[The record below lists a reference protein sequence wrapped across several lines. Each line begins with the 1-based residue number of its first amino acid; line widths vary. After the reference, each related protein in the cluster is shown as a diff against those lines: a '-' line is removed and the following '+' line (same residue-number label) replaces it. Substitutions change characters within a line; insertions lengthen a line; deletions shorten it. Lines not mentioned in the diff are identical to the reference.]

1 MNKEV
6 ISTDQTETIGSTKAF
21 KFNLFDPKVHINP
34 YPAYHH
40 LRSESPVHQNFV
52 GGGWLVTRYAD
63 VKAILRSGYVRSQDK
78 PKSIQ
83 ERNKYLQDKG
93 KNLNALAHTAS
104 QLLFYM
110 DPPDHT
116 RLRSLVVKVFSP
128 VVVERMRP
136 RIQEIVDELLDK
148 VRHKGSMDIIA
159 DFAIPLPVTVI
170 SRLLGIPQEDQ
181 DQLNQWSNVFARIL
195 DSLVSLEEFEAMNEV
210 TEAFQEYLRALI
222 AKREKQPQADLI
234 SALITAREQTDKLSQ
249 EELLAT
255 CIMLFTTGEES
266 TVNTIGNGMLAL
278 LNHPDQIEQ
287 LKREPTMIQSAVEEI
302 LRYDSPVQI
311 TTRIATVNFEIG
323 NQTIQA
329 GEKVVLCLGAANR
342 DPEQFPDPDRLN
354 INRDPNPHVAFG
366 DGIHYCLGAGLARIQ
381 AQIAVNTLIQQ
392 FPDLKL
398 ASDKLEWRKNVVL
411 RGLKALPVN
420 FTI

>member
-1 MNKEV
+1 MNQDITSSNQTKIKEV
-6 ISTDQTETIGSTKAF
+6 TQAF
-21 KFNLFDPKVHINP
+21 KFNLFDPKVRINP
-34 YPAYHH
+34 YPTYHR
-40 LRSESPVHQNFV
+40 LRSESPVHQYFV
-52 GGGWLVTRYAD
+52 GGDWLVSRYAD
-63 VKAILRSGYVRSQDK
+63 VKAVLRSGYVRSQDK

-83 ERNKYLQDKG
+83 ERNKYLQGKD
-93 KNLNALAHTAS
+93 KNLNTLAHTTS
-104 QLLFYM
+104 QFLFYM
-110 DPPDHT
+110 NPPDHT
-116 RLRSLVVKVFSP
+116 RLRNLVVKVFSP
-128 VVVERMRP
+128 MVVESMRP
-136 RIQEIVDELLDK
+136 QIQEIVNELLDQ

-170 SRLLGIPQEDQ
+170 SRLLGIPKEDQ
-181 DQLNQWSNVFARIL
+181 DQLNEWSNVLARIL

-210 TEAFQEYLRALI
+210 TEAFKDYLRALI

-234 SALITAREQTDKLSQ
+234 SALIAAKEQSDRLSE

-255 CIMLFTTGEES
+255 CIMLFATGEES

-287 LKREPTMIQSAVEEI
+287 LSREPTKIQSAVEEI
-302 LRYDSPVQI
+302 LRYDSPVQT

-342 DPEQFPDPDRLN
+342 DPAQFPDPDRFD
-354 INRDPNPHVAFG
+354 INRNPNPHVAFG

-381 AQIAVNTLIQQ
+381 AQIAINALIQQ
-392 FPDLKL
+392 FSNLEL
-398 ASDKLEWRKNVVL
+398 ASNQLELRKNAVL
-411 RGLKALPVN
+411 RGFKAIPVS
-420 FTI
+420 FTC

>member
-1 MNKEV
+1 MNKE
-6 ISTDQTETIGSTKAF
+6 IIITNQAEKLKSAKAF
-21 KFNLFDPKVHINP
+21 KFNLFDPKVRINP
-34 YPAYHH
+34 YPTYHR
-40 LRSESPVHQNFV
+40 LRSESPVHQYFV
-52 GGGWLVTRYAD
+52 GGDWLVSRYTD
-63 VKAILRSGYVRSQDK
+63 VKAVLRGGCVRSQDK

-83 ERNKYLQDKG
+83 ERNQYLQDKG
-93 KNLNALAHTAS
+93 KNLNTLAHTTS
-104 QLLFYM
+104 RFLFYM

-128 VVVERMRP
+128 VIVERMRP
-136 RIQEIVDELLDK
+136 RIQEIVNESLDK

-170 SRLLGIPQEDQ
+170 SRLLGIPQKDQ
-181 DQLNQWSNVFARIL
+181 DQLNQWSNVLARIL

-210 TEAFQEYLRALI
+210 TEAFKEYLRALI
-222 AKREKQPQADLI
+222 AKREKKPQADLI
-234 SALITAREQTDKLSQ
+234 SALIAAKEQSDRLSE

-255 CIMLFTTGEES
+255 CIMLFATGEES

-287 LKREPTMIQSAVEEI
+287 LKKEPTKIKSAVEEI
-302 LRYDSPVQI
+302 LRYDSPVQT

-381 AQIAVNTLIQQ
+381 VQIAINALIQQ

-398 ASDKLEWRKNVVL
+398 ASNKLELRKNAVL
-411 RGLKALPVN
+411 RGFKALPVS
-420 FTI
+420 FTC